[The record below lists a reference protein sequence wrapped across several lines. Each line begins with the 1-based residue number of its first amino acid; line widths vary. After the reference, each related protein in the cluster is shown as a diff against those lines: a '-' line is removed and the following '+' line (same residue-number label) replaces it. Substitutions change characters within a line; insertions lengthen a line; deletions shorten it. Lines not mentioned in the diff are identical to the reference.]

1 MISRTVTSIKL
12 KTKGLGTRKPAVAT
26 DFRPMALN
34 APPTKVSYT
43 DFIREVKDHS
53 VIEAHYSRKDSS
65 VKYLT
70 VTGDYAETNVVPNDR
85 FWDVAIDNGLNL
97 YIDDVT
103 MDVNVLDVAG
113 TVFWFA
119 FMIFLIRGVMDA
131 QKSPGGIPGN
141 PFTRNTDFDM
151 DREISTRFEDV
162 EGIDNAKDELAEL
175 VDFLKNPEKY
185 AGTGARVPKGALLSG
200 APGTGKTL
208 LARAIAGESS
218 VPFIQCS
225 ASSFV
230 EMFVGVGAKR
240 VRDLFEQAR
249 ANQPCIVFID
259 EIDAIGKKRGGTGP
273 ISNDERE
280 QTINQLLT
288 EMDGFDDTS
297 QIVVIAATNRVDIL
311 DDALIRPG
319 RFDRKIQVNLPN
331 VTGRAKIL
339 AVHTKDKI
347 LGPDVSLKKIA
358 RQTTGFSG
366 ADLANL
372 MNECAIRA
380 VRDGDGTG
388 MITEAIVEDCFQRVV
403 VGTKNKDM
411 IISQAKKELVA
422 YHEAGHAIV
431 GALMPE
437 YDQVRKVSI
446 ISRGNAGGVTFFQPS
461 EENQDSGLYSKQYL
475 LAQIR
480 VALGGMVAEEVVY
493 GEDNATTGASNDLA
507 QVFMIARQMITNMGF
522 GSTLGK
528 QNAEPQYLSEA
539 TNQDIDDEIH
549 DLIDRCYEETREL
562 LVENRQA
569 LELVK
574 DELLEKEIIDGQFV
588 YDLFKDCVE
597 LE

>member
-12 KTKGLGTRKPAVAT
+12 KPGLRKPAVAT
-26 DFRPMALN
+26 NFRPMALN

-43 DFIREVKDHS
+43 DFIKEVKDHS
-53 VIEAHYSRKDSS
+53 VIEAHYSRTDST

-70 VTGDYAETNVVPNDR
+70 VTGDYVETNVVPNDR

-103 MDVNVLDVAG
+103 MDMNVLDVAG

-119 FMIFLIRGVMDA
+119 FMIFLIRSVMDA

-151 DREISTRFEDV
+151 DREITTRFEDV

-175 VDFLKNPEKY
+175 VDFLKNPGKY

-331 VTGRAKIL
+331 VSGRAKIL

-358 RQTTGFSG
+358 QQTTGFSG

-388 MITEAIVEDCFQRVV
+388 MITEAIVEDCFQRVI

-446 ISRGNAGGVTFFQPS
+446 ISRGNARGVTFFQPS

-475 LAQIR
+475 LSQIR
-480 VALGGMVAEEVVY
+480 VALGGIVAEEVVY
-493 GEDNATTGASNDLA
+493 GEDNVTTGASNDLS
-507 QVFMIARQMITNMGF
+507 QVFMIARQMITSMGF

-588 YDLFKDCVE
+588 YDLFKDRVD

>member
-12 KTKGLGTRKPAVAT
+12 KPRVLGIRKPVVAT

-34 APPTKVSYT
+34 APSTKVSYT
-43 DFIREVKDHS
+43 DFIKEVQDHT
-53 VIEAHYSRKDSS
+53 VIEAHYNKQEGV

-85 FWDVAIDNGLNL
+85 FWNVAIDNGLNL
-97 YIDDVT
+97 YIDDVK
-103 MDVNVLDVAG
+103 MDVSATDVVG
-113 TVFWFA
+113 IVFWFA
-119 FMIFLIRGVMDA
+119 FMIFLIRSVLDT
-131 QKSPGGIPGN
+131 QKGGGMAGN
-141 PFTRNTDFDM
+141 PFLRSSDFDM
-151 DREISTRFEDV
+151 DREISTRFTDV
-162 EGIDNAKDELAEL
+162 EGIDNAKDELTEL
-175 VDFLKNPEKY
+175 VDFLKNPDKY
-185 AGTGARVPKGALLSG
+185 TGTGARVPKGALLSG

-259 EIDAIGKKRGGTGP
+259 EIDAIGKKRGGQGP

-311 DDALIRPG
+311 DEALIRPG

-347 LGPDVSLKKIA
+347 LDGDVSLEKIA

-366 ADLANL
+366 ADLENL

-388 MITEAIVEDCFQRVV
+388 TITEAIVEDCFQRVV

-411 IISQAKKELVA
+411 IISSAKKELVA

-431 GALMPE
+431 GALMPD

-461 EENQDSGLYSKQYL
+461 EENQDSGLYSKKYL

-480 VALGGMVAEEVVY
+480 VALGGIVAEEVVY

-522 GSTLGK
+522 GTTLGK

-588 YDLFKDCVE
+588 YDLFKDCVV

>member
-1 MISRTVTSIKL
+1 MISRTVTSIKI
-12 KTKGLGTRKPAVAT
+12 KPRVQWHRKPTVAT

-43 DFIREVKDHS
+43 DFIKEVQDYS
-53 VIEAHYSRKDSS
+53 VIEAHYSRKDGS

-70 VTGDYAETNVVPNDR
+70 VTGDYEETNVVPNDR
-85 FWDVAIDNGLNL
+85 FWNAAIDNGLNL
-97 YIDDVT
+97 YIDDIAP
-103 MDVNVLDVAG
+103 DFNVLDVAG

-119 FMIFLIRGVMDA
+119 FMVFLISNLANLRNGN
-131 QKSPGGIPGN
+131 PGGGGN
-141 PFTRNTDFDM
+141 PFLKSSDFEMEND
-151 DREISTRFEDV
+151 ISTRFTDV
-162 EGIDNAKDELAEL
+162 EGIDNAKEELTEL
-175 VDFLKNPEKY
+175 VDFLKNPDKY
-185 AGTGARVPKGALLSG
+185 AGSGARVPKGALLSG
-200 APGTGKTL
+200 EPGTGKTL

-240 VRDLFEQAR
+240 VRDLFAMAR
-249 ANQPCIVFID
+249 KNQPCIVFID
-259 EIDAIGKKRGGTGP
+259 EIDAIGKKRGGMGP

-311 DDALIRPG
+311 DEALIRPG

-331 VTGRAKIL
+331 VAGRAKIL
-339 AVHTKDKI
+339 EVHTKDKI
-347 LGPDVSLKKIA
+347 LDGDVSLDKIA

-366 ADLANL
+366 AELANL
-372 MNECAIRA
+372 MNECAIMA
-380 VRDGDGTG
+380 VRTGDGTG
-388 MITEAIVEDCFQRVV
+388 TITEAIVEDCFQRVV

-422 YHEAGHAIV
+422 YHEAGHAIMGV
-431 GALMPE
+431 LMPD
-437 YDQVRKVSI
+437 YDLVRKVSI

-461 EENQDSGLYSKQYL
+461 EENQDSGLYSKNYL
-475 LAQIR
+475 LSQIR

-493 GEDNATTGASNDLA
+493 GDDNVTTGASSDLA
-507 QVFMIARQMITNMGF
+507 QVFMIARQMVTNMGF
-522 GSTLGK
+522 GVTLGK

-539 TNQDIDDEIH
+539 TNESIDDEIH
-549 DLIDRCYEETREL
+549 DLIDKCYEQTREL
-562 LVENRQA
+562 LIEHRGA
-569 LELVK
+569 LEIVK
-574 DELLEKEIIDGQFV
+574 NELLEKEIIDGQFV

>member
-12 KTKGLGTRKPAVAT
+12 KPRVFGIRKPVVAT
-26 DFRPMALN
+26 DFRPMSLN
-34 APPTKVSYT
+34 APPIKVSYT
-43 DFIREVKDHS
+43 DFIKEVQEHS
-53 VIEAHYSRKDSS
+53 VIEAHFSRKDST

-70 VTGDYAETNVVPNDR
+70 ITGDYAETNVVPNDR

-97 YIDDVT
+97 YIDDAT

-113 TVFWFA
+113 VLFWFA
-119 FMIFLIRGVMDA
+119 FMTFLIRGVMDA
-131 QKSPGGIPGN
+131 QKGGGMAGN
-141 PFTRNTDFDM
+141 PFMKSTDFEM
-151 DREISTRFEDV
+151 DKEISTRFTDV

-185 AGTGARVPKGALLSG
+185 AGTGARDPKGALLSG

-347 LGPDVSLKKIA
+347 LDGDVSLEKIA

-388 MITEAIVEDCFQRVV
+388 TITEAIVEDCFQRVV

-431 GALMPE
+431 GALMPD

-461 EENQDSGLYSKQYL
+461 EENQDSGLYSKKYL

-480 VALGGMVAEEVVY
+480 VALGGIVAEEVVY
-493 GEDNATTGASNDLA
+493 GEDNATTGASSDLS

-522 GSTLGK
+522 GTTLGK

-549 DLIDRCYEETREL
+549 DLIDKCYEETREL

-574 DELLEKEIIDGQFV
+574 DELLDKEIIDGQFV
-588 YDLFKDCVE
+588 YDLFKDRVD

>member
-1 MISRTVTSIKL
+1 
-12 KTKGLGTRKPAVAT
+12 
-26 DFRPMALN
+26 LN

-43 DFIREVKDHS
+43 DFIKEVKDHS
-53 VIEAHYSRKDSS
+53 VIEAHYSRTDST

-70 VTGDYAETNVVPNDR
+70 VTGDYVETNVVPNDR

-103 MDVNVLDVAG
+103 MDMNVLDVAG

-119 FMIFLIRGVMDA
+119 FMIFLIRSVMDA

-151 DREISTRFEDV
+151 DREITTRFEDV

-175 VDFLKNPEKY
+175 VDFLKNPGKY

-331 VTGRAKIL
+331 VSGRAKIL

-358 RQTTGFSG
+358 QQTTGFSG

-388 MITEAIVEDCFQRVV
+388 MITEAIVEDCFQRVI

-475 LAQIR
+475 LSQIR
-480 VALGGMVAEEVVY
+480 VALGGIVAEEVVY
-493 GEDNATTGASNDLA
+493 GEDNVTTGASNDLS
-507 QVFMIARQMITNMGF
+507 QVFMIARQMITSMGF

-588 YDLFKDCVE
+588 YDLFKDRVD

>member
-1 MISRTVTSIKL
+1 
-12 KTKGLGTRKPAVAT
+12 
-26 DFRPMALN
+26 
-34 APPTKVSYT
+34 
-43 DFIREVKDHS
+43 
-53 VIEAHYSRKDSS
+53 
-65 VKYLT
+65 
-70 VTGDYAETNVVPNDR
+70 
-85 FWDVAIDNGLNL
+85 
-97 YIDDVT
+97 
-103 MDVNVLDVAG
+103 
-113 TVFWFA
+113 
-119 FMIFLIRGVMDA
+119 
-131 QKSPGGIPGN
+131 
-141 PFTRNTDFDM
+141 
-151 DREISTRFEDV
+151 
-162 EGIDNAKDELAEL
+162 
-175 VDFLKNPEKY
+175 
-185 AGTGARVPKGALLSG
+185 
-200 APGTGKTL
+200 
-208 LARAIAGESS
+208 
-218 VPFIQCS
+218 
-225 ASSFV
+225 
-230 EMFVGVGAKR
+230 
-240 VRDLFEQAR
+240 
-249 ANQPCIVFID
+249 
-259 EIDAIGKKRGGTGP
+259 
-273 ISNDERE
+273 
-280 QTINQLLT
+280 
-288 EMDGFDDTS
+288 
-297 QIVVIAATNRVDIL
+297 
-311 DDALIRPG
+311 
-319 RFDRKIQVNLPN
+319 
-331 VTGRAKIL
+331 
-339 AVHTKDKI
+339 
-347 LGPDVSLKKIA
+347 
-358 RQTTGFSG
+358 
-366 ADLANL
+366 

-431 GALMPE
+431 GALMPN

-480 VALGGMVAEEVVY
+480 VALGGIVAEEVVY

-539 TNQDIDDEIH
+539 TNQEIDDEIH

-588 YDLFKDCVE
+588 YDLFKDRVD

>member
-12 KTKGLGTRKPAVAT
+12 KPGLRKPAVAT
-26 DFRPMALN
+26 NFRPMALN

-43 DFIREVKDHS
+43 DFIKEVKEHS
-53 VIEAHYSRKDSS
+53 VIEAHYSRTDST

-70 VTGDYAETNVVPNDR
+70 VTGDYVETNVVPNDR

-103 MDVNVLDVAG
+103 MDMNVLDVAG

-119 FMIFLIRGVMDA
+119 FMIFLIRSVMDV

-151 DREISTRFEDV
+151 DREITTRFEDV

-175 VDFLKNPEKY
+175 VDFLKNPGKY

-311 DDALIRPG
+311 DEALIRPG

-331 VTGRAKIL
+331 VSGRAKIL

-358 RQTTGFSG
+358 QQTTGFSG

-380 VRDGDGTG
+380 VRDGEGTG
-388 MITEAIVEDCFQRVV
+388 MITEAMVEDSFQRDI

-475 LAQIR
+475 LSQIR
-480 VALGGMVAEEVVY
+480 VALGGIVAEEVVY
-493 GEDNATTGASNDLA
+493 GEDNVTTGASNDLS
-507 QVFMIARQMITNMGF
+507 QVFMIARQMITSMGF

-588 YDLFKDCVE
+588 YDLFKDRVD

>member
-1 MISRTVTSIKL
+1 
-12 KTKGLGTRKPAVAT
+12 
-26 DFRPMALN
+26 MALN

-43 DFIREVKDHS
+43 DFIKEVKDHS
-53 VIEAHYSRKDSS
+53 VIEAHYSRTDST

-70 VTGDYAETNVVPNDR
+70 VTGDYVETNVVPNDR

-103 MDVNVLDVAG
+103 MDMNVLDVAG

-119 FMIFLIRGVMDA
+119 FMIFLIRSVMDA

-151 DREISTRFEDV
+151 DREITTRFEDV

-175 VDFLKNPEKY
+175 VDFLKNPGKY
-185 AGTGARVPKGALLSG
+185 TGTGARVPKGALLSG

-331 VTGRAKIL
+331 VSGRAKIL

-358 RQTTGFSG
+358 QQTTGFSG

-372 MNECAIRA
+372 MNECAIKA

-411 IISQAKKELVA
+411 IISQTKKELVA

-539 TNQDIDDEIH
+539 TNQEIDDEIH

>member
-12 KTKGLGTRKPAVAT
+12 KPRVFGIRKPVVAT

-43 DFIREVKDHS
+43 DFIKEVQEHS
-53 VIEAHYSRKDSS
+53 VIEAHYSRKDST

-70 VTGDYAETNVVPNDR
+70 ISGDYAETNVVPNDR

-97 YIDDVT
+97 YIDDAT

-113 TVFWFA
+113 VLFWFA
-119 FMIFLIRGVMDA
+119 FMTFLIRGVMDA
-131 QKSPGGIPGN
+131 QKGGGMAGN
-141 PFTRNTDFDM
+141 PFMKSTDFDM
-151 DREISTRFEDV
+151 DREITTRFTDV

-259 EIDAIGKKRGGTGP
+259 EIDAIGKKRGGQGP

-347 LGPDVSLKKIA
+347 LDGDVSLEKIA

-388 MITEAIVEDCFQRVV
+388 TITEAIVEDCFQRVV

-480 VALGGMVAEEVVY
+480 VALGGIVAEEVVY
-493 GEDNATTGASNDLA
+493 GEDNATTGASSDLS
-507 QVFMIARQMITNMGF
+507 QVFMIARQMVTNLGF

-569 LELVK
+569 LEIVK

>member
-1 MISRTVTSIKL
+1 
-12 KTKGLGTRKPAVAT
+12 
-26 DFRPMALN
+26 
-34 APPTKVSYT
+34 
-43 DFIREVKDHS
+43 
-53 VIEAHYSRKDSS
+53 
-65 VKYLT
+65 
-70 VTGDYAETNVVPNDR
+70 
-85 FWDVAIDNGLNL
+85 
-97 YIDDVT
+97 
-103 MDVNVLDVAG
+103 
-113 TVFWFA
+113 
-119 FMIFLIRGVMDA
+119 
-131 QKSPGGIPGN
+131 
-141 PFTRNTDFDM
+141 
-151 DREISTRFEDV
+151 
-162 EGIDNAKDELAEL
+162 
-175 VDFLKNPEKY
+175 
-185 AGTGARVPKGALLSG
+185 
-200 APGTGKTL
+200 
-208 LARAIAGESS
+208 
-218 VPFIQCS
+218 
-225 ASSFV
+225 
-230 EMFVGVGAKR
+230 MFVGVGAKR

-259 EIDAIGKKRGGTGP
+259 EIDAIGKKRGGQGP

-311 DDALIRPG
+311 DEALIRPG

-347 LGPDVSLKKIA
+347 LDGDVSLEKIA

-366 ADLANL
+366 ADLENL

-388 MITEAIVEDCFQRVV
+388 TITEAIVEDCFQRVV

-411 IISQAKKELVA
+411 IISSAKKELVA
-422 YHEAGHAIV
+422 YHEAGHAIM
-431 GALMPE
+431 GALMPD

-461 EENQDSGLYSKQYL
+461 EENQDSGLYSKKYL

-480 VALGGMVAEEVVY
+480 VALGGIVAEEVVY

-522 GSTLGK
+522 GTTLGK

-562 LVENRQA
+562 LMENRQA

-588 YDLFKDCVE
+588 YDLFKDCVV